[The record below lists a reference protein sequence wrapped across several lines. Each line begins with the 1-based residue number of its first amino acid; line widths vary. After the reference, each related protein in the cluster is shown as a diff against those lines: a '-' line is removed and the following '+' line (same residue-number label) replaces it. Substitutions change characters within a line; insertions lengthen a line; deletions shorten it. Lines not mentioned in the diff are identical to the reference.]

1 MRRLFFILL
10 FALFALNAFG
20 QNLRDNPDYRESL
33 RYKQLSEDALEEG
46 EYKQAKEYAELSV
59 EYARKSD
66 AYISRRLAQYRANQL
81 LQRAEALQG
90 QVDRSGR
97 KALNPEVY
105 AEASSLV
112 VTARSLYT
120 GEQYPQSS
128 ESSRSAIALFEETF
142 GGVRSS
148 GTSGLPAAYL
158 VRRLPGAEDCFWRI
172 AGYDFVYGDTSAWKP
187 IYEANKSKLPQP
199 ENPDLILPGM
209 VMQIPSRPGENRS
222 GVWVDGEIRPSAP

>member
-1 MRRLFFILL
+1 MRRLSLILL
-10 FALFALNAFG
+10 LALFALSAFG
-20 QNLRDNPDYRESL
+20 QSLKDNSDYRESL
-33 RYKQLSEDALEEG
+33 RYKQLSEEALEEG
-46 EYKQAKEYAELSV
+46 EYKQAKEYAKLSV

-81 LQRAEALQG
+81 LQRAETLRG

-97 KALNPEVY
+97 KALNPEVF
-105 AEASSLV
+105 AEASTLV
-112 VTARSLYT
+112 ATARSLYT

-128 ESSRSAIALFEETF
+128 ESSRSAITLLEETF
-142 GGVRSS
+142 GGARTS

-199 ENPDLILPGM
+199 GNPDLVLPDM